1 MLFYNN
7 MINNANPDLD
17 AALVSNEFLVDPY
30 PTLRQLQT
38 EAPVVWSDSVG
49 AWIVTRYDDVL
60 VTFRDVAHF
69 SNEGRLGR
77 AVEYLTPEQRASFG
91 PFEHHYATK
100 SLIHSDPPDHTRLRA
115 LVNKAFTPRV
125 VEGMRPRIQELCDEL
140 LDAALGGGPI
150 DLIRDLAGPLPTI
163 VIAEIVGV
171 PRADTMHF
179 KHWADDI
186 LGFQGL
192 NRPPLAALER
202 AQRGLVD
209 MRAYLEALIAER
221 RQQPRDDLLSRLVAA
236 ESEGEHLSA
245 AELVSTVVTLLVAG
259 HETTLSLIGNGL
271 LALLQ
276 HPEQLAQLRQ
286 DPSRMSS
293 AIEEMLRY
301 ESPVARQPRAII
313 EDVILG
319 GQTLQRGQMAFQF
332 LNAANRDPA
341 YFADPDRF
349 DLRRTNNRHL
359 AFGNGVHFCVG
370 APLARLEGPI
380 AIGTVLRRM
389 PKLQRVGEAEWDIS
403 KPNSR
408 LLRSLPVN

>member
-1 MLFYNN
+1 MT
-7 MINNANPDLD
+7 NNANPELD
-17 AALVSNEFLVDPY
+17 QALVSKQFLVDPY
-30 PTLRQLQT
+30 PLLRQLQT
-38 EAPVVWSDSVG
+38 EAPVIWSETVG
-49 AWIVTRYDDVL
+49 AWIVTRYDDVM

-77 AVEYLTPEQRASFG
+77 AVEYLTPEQRANFG
-91 PFEHHYATK
+91 PFENHYATK

-125 VEGMRPRIQELCDEL
+125 VEGMRPRIQTLVDEF
-140 LDAALGGGPI
+140 LDAAQAAGPI
-150 DLIRDLAGPLPTI
+150 DIIRDLAAPLPTT

-171 PRADTMHF
+171 PRSDTALF

-186 LGFQGL
+186 LGFQGV

-202 AQRGLVD
+202 AQVGLVD
-209 MRAYLEALIAER
+209 MRAYLYALIAER
-221 RQQPRDDLLSRLVAA
+221 RRQPCDDLLSRLAA
-236 ESEGEHLSA
+236 AGSEGERLSET
-245 AELVSTVVTLLVAG
+245 ELVSTVVTLLVAG

-276 HPEQLAQLRQ
+276 HPEQLEQLRQ
-286 DPSRMSS
+286 DPSLMPS

-301 ESPVARQPRAII
+301 ESPVARQPRLIVQ
-313 EDVILG
+313 DVSLG
-319 GQTLQRGQMAFQF
+319 GQALRQGQMAFQF

-341 YFADPDRF
+341 YFTDPDRF

-359 AFGNGVHFCVG
+359 AFGLGVHFCVG

-380 AIGTVLRRM
+380 AIGAVLRRM
-389 PKLQRVGEAEWDIS
+389 PKLELAGPAEWDIS